1 MHLGGPLPEPMY
13 HGGPKG
19 RKHDHEEPAAPAGPA
34 VDLVLEVNG
43 EWHDKQST
51 AGVRD
56 PNSGGTVVYLSPG
69 VRVSVDKWSGYVSL
83 GIPVVNEPNGIQPE
97 PSLRIITGVSFA
109 F

>member
-1 MHLGGPLPEPMY
+1 
-13 HGGPKG
+13 
-19 RKHDHEEPAAPAGPA
+19 
-34 VDLVLEVNG
+34 
-43 EWHDKQST
+43 
-51 AGVRD
+51 
-56 PNSGGTVVYLSPG
+56 LSPG

>member
-1 MHLGGPLPEPMY
+1 
-13 HGGPKG
+13 
-19 RKHDHEEPAAPAGPA
+19 
-34 VDLVLEVNG
+34 VLEVNG